1 MEPVDTMNTMKYQF
15 RHGFFPLLLAALL
28 LLYCILPTPARAME
42 QPYLNA
48 KAAVLMDASSGE
60 MLFSQNADTPL
71 YVAGLTSMMT
81 CLLAAEAEARGEIA
95 YTDMVTASNTSH
107 NDITADASIQNIV
120 PGETLRLDNLLYCAL
135 VGSASEA
142 CNIIGEYVAGGSAS
156 DFVALMNRRAQE
168 LGCTNTRFVNMHGLP
183 VENHYSTA
191 HDMALIASEFVK
203 HDKLMDISNTVSKE
217 IPATDYSAPRYLS
230 SGNYILRTDYT
241 RYYYSYASGIKSSFT
256 EEAGYC
262 LASSVKTEDT
272 YVVSVVLGC
281 DMVEADDGYF
291 DIQSFVQTKKL
302 FRWFFDNYSL
312 RYVVNPIEPVAEV
325 PVSMGEGTDSVVVC
339 AGEGLA
345 LFLPNEMDIAG
356 SFRRDIRIY
365 SQEEGAEPLVAPVH
379 RGQVLGE
386 VTVTA
391 MDGTVYGP
399 YSLSANT
406 DVEVSR
412 YAMMQARVKETLS
425 SRWLKLTLLGVVL
438 ILALY
443 IAFVIRYNVIRAKR
457 RKALQEGRSI
467 PGGKRK

>member
-1 MEPVDTMNTMKYQF
+1 MEPVDSMNTIKYKMN
-15 RHGFFPLLLAALL
+15 RSILPLLLAALV
-28 LLYCILPTPARAME
+28 LLYALLPLPAQALE
-42 QPYLNA
+42 LPYLNA
-48 KAAVLMDASSGE
+48 KAAVLMDAYSGE

-71 YVAGLTSMMT
+71 YVAGLTAMMT
-81 CLLAAEAEARGEIA
+81 CLLAAEAVERGEID

-120 PGETLRLDNLLYCAL
+120 PGETVRLDNLLYCAL

-142 CNIIGEYVAGGSAS
+142 CNIIGEYVAGGSAA
-156 DFVALMNRRAQE
+156 DFVASMNRRAVE
-168 LGCTNTRFVNMHGLP
+168 LGCTNTRFMNMHGLP
-183 VENHYSTA
+183 AENHYSTA
-191 HDMALIASEFVK
+191 HDMALIASEFVR

-217 IPATDYSAPRYLS
+217 IPSTNYSDARYLS

-241 RYYYSYASGIKSSFT
+241 RYYYSYASGIKSSYT

-262 LASSVKTEDT
+262 LASSVKTDDT
-272 YVVSVVLGC
+272 YVVSIVLGC
-281 DMVEADDGYF
+281 EMVEADDGYF

-302 FRWFFDNYSL
+302 FKWFFENYSL

-325 PVSMGEGTDSVVVC
+325 PLSMGDGLDTVVVC
-339 AGEGLA
+339 ASDGLA
-345 LFLPNEMDIAG
+345 LFLPNEMDISQ

-365 SQEEGAEPLVAPVH
+365 SQEEAAEPLVAPVY

-391 MDGTVYGP
+391 VDGTVYGP
-399 YSLSANT
+399 YSLTANT

-412 YAMMQARVKETLS
+412 YALMQARIRETLS
-425 SRWLKLTLLGVVL
+425 SRWLKLTILIVVL
-438 ILALY
+438 IVALY

-467 PGGKRK
+467 PGKKK